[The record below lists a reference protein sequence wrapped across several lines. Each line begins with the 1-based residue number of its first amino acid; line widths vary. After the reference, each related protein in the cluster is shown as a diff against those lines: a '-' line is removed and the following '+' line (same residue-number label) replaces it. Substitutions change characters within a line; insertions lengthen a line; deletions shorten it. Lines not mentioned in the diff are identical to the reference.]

1 MGALALW
8 RLGCQHHESALRVTA
23 ADTSKKG
30 LFMKLRA
37 LSAAVA
43 VTVVL
48 GVGVSSVAGAAP
60 SGKHHGYR
68 ARIEAIAA
76 AGQLPAKF
84 ECSKAPK
91 ALSHISSTEAKVN
104 KRISKAQAKL
114 AAATQAGDTT
124 KAQAIAARI
133 AAAQKFETALGTV
146 ASLITAKCP
155 S

>member
-1 MGALALW
+1 
-8 RLGCQHHESALRVTA
+8 
-23 ADTSKKG
+23 
-30 LFMKLRA
+30 MKLRA

-48 GVGVSSVAGAAP
+48 VMGASSVAGAAP
-60 SGKHHGYR
+60 KGKHHGYR
-68 ARIEAIAA
+68 AKIEAIAA

-91 ALSHISSTEAKVN
+91 ALAHISSTKAKVDT
-104 KRISKAQAKL
+104 RITKAQAKL
-114 AAATQAGDTT
+114 AAATQAGDTA

-133 AAAQKFETALGTV
+133 AEGQKFETALGTV
-146 ASLITAKCP
+146 ASLIAAKCP